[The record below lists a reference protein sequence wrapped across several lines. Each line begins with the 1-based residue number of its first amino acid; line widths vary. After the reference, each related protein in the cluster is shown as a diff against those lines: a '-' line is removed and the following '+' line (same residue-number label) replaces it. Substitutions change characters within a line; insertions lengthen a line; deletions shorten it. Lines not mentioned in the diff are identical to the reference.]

1 MLKSKAE
8 KVLHGNKNYK
18 VAYKDKMVWI
28 EDIDNNTQ
36 EALVSVIGT
45 DEKMKVPISELDGKG
60 FELK

>member
-1 MLKSKAE
+1 MLESKAQ

-28 EDIDNNTQ
+28 EDINEDTQ

-45 DEKMKVPISELDGKG
+45 EEKMTIPLKELDPKG